1 MSIRGDAQEILSS
14 ALRRAK
20 ELPRFAVRS
29 ALPLLPPNDGK
40 LLLIAVGKAAWEMA
54 DEVYRLLGDRID
66 GGIVLTKYGH
76 SRGALGPLAVRE
88 AGHPVPDENT
98 YAATREILALTDGL
112 TGRDTVLFCLSGG
125 GSALFER
132 PLLPPD
138 ELEDITRQLLSCGAD
153 IGEINTLR
161 KRFSAVKGGRFAAHC
176 APGRVFSILLSDVLG
191 DRPDSIAS
199 GPACPDGSTCEE
211 AAEIARKYR
220 LSLSPQA
227 LELLAQ
233 ETPKRLP
240 NAETHVAGSVRQL
253 CEEAER
259 VCREKGYQ
267 TVLLTDRLSC
277 EAKEAGGF
285 FASVARTY
293 AKKGGK
299 YAFLAGGET
308 VVRVTGTGLGGR
320 NQELALA
327 AAIGLAGLPPEK
339 AVLFSFGSDGTDGPN
354 DAAGGF
360 ADGRTAQKMRDAGV
374 SPADALQNNDAYHAL
389 RASGDLLVTGP
400 TGTNVN
406 DLTVLLTDGGER

>member
-1 MSIRGDAQEILSS
+1 MSVREDAQEILSS

-29 ALPLLPPNDGK
+29 TLPLLPPTDGK
-40 LLLIAVGKAAWEMA
+40 LLLLAVGKAAWEMA
-54 DEVYRLLGDRID
+54 DEAYRLLGDRID

-76 SRGALGPLAVRE
+76 SRGGIGPLAVRE

-112 TGRDTVLFCLSGG
+112 TERDTVLFCLSGG

-211 AAEIARKYR
+211 ASEIARKYR

-227 LELLAQ
+227 LDLLAR

-240 NAETHVAGSVRQL
+240 NAETHIAGSVRQL

-267 TVLLTDRLSC
+267 TVLLTGCPAKRGKRADSSPPSREPTRRRAANTPSSRAAKPSC
-277 EAKEAGGF
+277 A
-285 FASVARTY
+285 
-293 AKKGGK
+293 
-299 YAFLAGGET
+299 
-308 VVRVTGTGLGGR
+308 
-320 NQELALA
+320 
-327 AAIGLAGLPPEK
+327 
-339 AVLFSFGSDGTDGPN
+339 
-354 DAAGGF
+354 
-360 ADGRTAQKMRDAGV
+360 
-374 SPADALQNNDAYHAL
+374 
-389 RASGDLLVTGP
+389 
-400 TGTNVN
+400 
-406 DLTVLLTDGGER
+406 